1 MLTTSHT
8 FQVKVNMKKLKI
20 EKKHLADI
28 EFVRAMIDH
37 HNKYTDILVDR
48 IAQRIGITSEQEKE
62 ILSDHVYN
70 GSDWTVE
77 IIEDRK

>member
-1 MLTTSHT
+1 
-8 FQVKVNMKKLKI
+8 MKKLKI
-20 EKKHLADI
+20 EKKHVPDI

-48 IAQRIGITSEQEKE
+48 IAQRIGVKDDAEAE
-62 ILSDHVYN
+62 ILWDHVYN

-77 IIEDRK
+77 IVEDKS